1 MKYRLR
7 FYLGPRGCKNGDDCQ
22 YGHEHKLN
30 AAQLDELA
38 RLAKCIM
45 CPYVKDGRCRY
56 SDDEC
61 VYGHQCPNPEKCVLY
76 VFAVLSPWIKGPF
89 TDSWIFSG
97 ETCRFYELPNGHG
110 ELN

>member
-1 MKYRLR
+1 MKYGLR

-22 YGHEHKLN
+22 YGHEYKLN

-76 VFAVLSPWIKGPF
+76 VLLFCLHGLRGRSLTAGYLAARLVDF
-89 TDSWIFSG
+89 TSCPTDMA
-97 ETCRFYELPNGHG
+97 N
-110 ELN
+110 